1 MEGFVFDPKL
11 FNFKNK
17 TLDFLK
23 FINFNCKNIIDD
35 DEKSKKL
42 QELIDTLPPKF
53 YSNAF
58 TELNKNKDLNEV
70 FKSQTQNKIASFEDK
85 FLEINNYFEQFEDF
99 RKFVVN
105 NSWSIKCTAINDE
118 NMGKN
123 KEEENKGKNK
133 ANSEK
138 VDFYQNYGL
147 LLLKFCKYHN
157 YVFLNKGEKKEEKVP
172 EENNDEDNQN
182 ARVVFLLDK
191 FNLIS

>member
-1 MEGFVFDPKL
+1 
-11 FNFKNK
+11 
-17 TLDFLK
+17 
-23 FINFNCKNIIDD
+23 
-35 DEKSKKL
+35 
-42 QELIDTLPPKF
+42 
-53 YSNAF
+53 
-58 TELNKNKDLNEV
+58 
-70 FKSQTQNKIASFEDK
+70 
-85 FLEINNYFEQFEDF
+85 
-99 RKFVVN
+99 
-105 NSWSIKCTAINDE
+105 
-118 NMGKN
+118 MGKN

-157 YVFLNKGEKKEEKVP
+157 YVFLNKGEEKEEKVP